1 MIDFSSNTE
10 LVLKLSNPFLI
21 SSHYAKS
28 GNNILAVEE
37 KSNFESNP
45 EANAGLN
52 LLSKPSPKPEK
63 KIKKIEKDEDKESDI
78 VKSKFKTKKKLR
90 TKVEFEEDY
99 DTINDGSRL
108 NNTSTDVSSLS
119 LERPVNPNASNGS
132 TKFTTTRQKVKT
144 NSTSKKKKV
153 VISNNRKGAE
163 SKSNVKPETVSISRP
178 LTIQELSG
186 LLVIP
191 ETDIIRSLFFK
202 GISVTMNQFIDVNTA
217 VVVGKEF
224 EIDICIVSEEEEN
237 KKMYFLELDKAT
249 AEKRA
254 PIIAVMGHVDHGKTS
269 LLDRI
274 RKTQLAKKE
283 SGGITQKLG
292 AYEVE
297 VDYKEANRR
306 LVFLDTPG
314 HEAFSGMRARGI
326 QVTDIVI
333 LVVAADDGVRPQTI
347 EAINYIQALNVPVI
361 VAINKIDKEDANIE
375 NIKQELAKYNLVSES
390 WGGDTLMVPISAKQG
405 TNIEILLEMILLI
418 DDVEGFTADPN
429 AMAQGTVLES
439 YIDRT
444 KGPIASLLVQN
455 GTLKIGDILVAGD
468 AIAKVRGIIN
478 SEGEKVQIATP
489 SSPVLIW
496 GLSKPPSAGEIF
508 STYYDEKEAKSLVQ
522 KTQEAYKSTNTIGQ
536 NLTATY
542 SVSDI
547 DVKGKI
553 NLIIKTDV
561 QGSVEALVN
570 NIYKLSHPKVQIR
583 ILYASPG
590 EITETDID
598 FAETSSA
605 IVLAFNTTLAS
616 GSRKAAKN
624 ANVTITESDV
634 IYDLFDYVQHLI
646 DAIVGPEYDEYPI
659 GSALVKSVFP
669 LGKSYVAGS
678 LVVEGKLVQ
687 ECHIKIL
694 RNKTV
699 IYEGVLDSL
708 KRLKEDV
715 LEVKEN
721 LECGV
726 FVKEFDTWA
735 ENDEIKAF
743 NLIKKKRNK

>member
-1 MIDFSSNTE
+1 MTDSNSIDII
-10 LVLKLSNPFLI
+10 LKLINPLLI
-21 SSHYAKS
+21 SSNYAKS
-28 GNNILAVEE
+28 GNSTSTGDE
-37 KSNFESNP
+37 KSNFETTP
-45 EANAGLN
+45 EANIGLN
-52 LLSKPSPKPEK
+52 LLSKPFPKPEK
-63 KIKKIEKDEDKESDI
+63 KMKKVEKDEDKESEI

-90 TKVEFEEDY
+90 TKVNFEEEY
-99 DTINDGSRL
+99 DTIHHGSSSTS
-108 NNTSTDVSSLS
+108 TSTDVSSLS
-119 LERPVNPNASNGS
+119 LERPVNPNATLIS
-132 TKFTTTRQKVKT
+132 TKFVATKQKIKGT
-144 NSTSKKKKV
+144 NTSKKKKEN
-153 VISNNRKGAE
+153 ISNNRKGAE
-163 SKSNVKPETVSISRP
+163 LKSTVKPEIVSISKP
-178 LTIQELSG
+178 LTIQELSA
-186 LLVIP
+186 LLFIS

-224 EIDICIVSEEEEN
+224 EIDICIVNEEEEN
-237 KKMYFLELDKAT
+237 KKMHFLDLDNST

-274 RKTQLAKKE
+274 RKTQMAKKE

-297 VDYKEANRR
+297 VDYKEDTRR

-314 HEAFSGMRARGI
+314 HEAFSGMRSRGI
-326 QVTDIVI
+326 QVTDIAI

-347 EAINYIQALNVPVI
+347 EAINYIQASNVPVI

-405 TNIEILLEMILLI
+405 TNIETLLEMILLI

-429 AMAQGTVLES
+429 GIAQGTVLES

-444 KGPIASLLVQN
+444 KGPIASLLVQT

-478 SEGEKVQIATP
+478 SEGEKVQLATP

-496 GLSKPPSAGEIF
+496 GLSKPPSAGERFFIY
-508 STYYDEKEAKSLVQ
+508 SDEKEAKVVVQ
-522 KTQEAYKSTNTIGQ
+522 KTQEAYKTSSTIGQ
-536 NLTATY
+536 NLTETY

-547 DVKGKI
+547 DIKGKI

-570 NIYKLSHPKVQIR
+570 SIYKLSHPKVQIR

-598 FAETSSA
+598 FADTSRA
-605 IVLAFNTTLAS
+605 LVLAFNTTLAS

-624 ANVTITESDV
+624 AHVIIKESDV
-634 IYDLFDYVQHLI
+634 IYDLFDYVQDLI
-646 DAIVGPEYDEYPI
+646 DAIVGPEYDEYLI

-715 LEVKEN
+715 SEVQEN
-721 LECGV
+721 VECGV
-726 FVKEFDTWA
+726 FVKDFDTWV

-743 NLIKKKRNK
+743 NLIKKKRSI

>member
-1 MIDFSSNTE
+1 MTDSSSITE
-10 LVLKLSNPFLI
+10 LVLKLSNPLLI
-21 SSHYAKS
+21 FSNYTKS
-28 GNNILAVEE
+28 GSSTLGADA
-37 KSNFESNP
+37 KSNFEINP
-45 EANAGLN
+45 EASIGLN
-52 LLSKPSPKPEK
+52 LLAKPFPKPEK
-63 KIKKIEKDEDKESDI
+63 KIKKVAKDEDKENEVI
-78 VKSKFKTKKKLR
+78 KSKFKAKKKLR

-99 DTINDGSRL
+99 DTINDAS
-108 NNTSTDVSSLS
+108 NSTNSSTDVPSLS
-119 LERPVNPNASNGS
+119 LERPVNPKAVNGS
-132 TKFTTTRQKVKT
+132 TKFVTTKQKVKT
-144 NSTSKKKKV
+144 TSTSKKKKGI
-153 VISNNRKGAE
+153 ISNNRKGTE
-163 SKSNVKPETVSISRP
+163 LKSTVKPETVSIWRP
-178 LTIQELSG
+178 LTIQELSA
-186 LLVIP
+186 LLVTP

-224 EIDICIVSEEEEN
+224 EIDIFIVGEEEEN
-237 KKMYFLELDKAT
+237 KKIPLLKLDKST

-274 RKTQLAKKE
+274 RKTQMAKKE

-292 AYEVE
+292 SYEVE
-297 VDYKEANRR
+297 VDYKDETRR

-314 HEAFSGMRARGI
+314 HEAFSGMRSRGI
-326 QVTDIVI
+326 QVTDIAI

-347 EAINYIQALNVPVI
+347 EAINYIQASNVPVI
-361 VAINKIDKEDANIE
+361 VAINKIDKQDANIE
-375 NIKQELAKYNLVSES
+375 TIKQELAKYNLVSES

-405 TNIEILLEMILLI
+405 TNIETLLEMILLI
-418 DDVEGFTADPN
+418 DDVERFTADPSV
-429 AMAQGTVLES
+429 MGQGTVLES

-455 GTLKIGDILVAGD
+455 GTLRIGDILVAGD

-478 SEGEKVQIATP
+478 SEGEKVALATP
-489 SSPVLIW
+489 SSSVLIW
-496 GLSKPPSAGEIF
+496 GLSKPPIAGETF
-508 STYYDEKEAKSLVQ
+508 SIYSDEKEAKVAAQ
-522 KTQEAYKSTNTIGQ
+522 KAQEASKTTTGIGQ
-536 NLTATY
+536 NLTETY

-547 DVKGKI
+547 DIKGKV
-553 NLIIKTDV
+553 NLIIKTDI

-598 FAETSSA
+598 FADTSKA

-624 ANVTITESDV
+624 ANVIIKESDV
-634 IYDLFDYVQHLI
+634 IYDLFDYVQDLI

-687 ECHIKIL
+687 GCHIKIL
-694 RNKTV
+694 RNNTA

-715 LEVKEN
+715 SEVKETV
-721 LECGV
+721 ECGV
-726 FVKEFDTWA
+726 FIKEFDTWV

-743 NLIKKKRNK
+743 TLIKKKRSK